1 MVAIN
6 RLRASPAQ
14 LLMTCEQLL
23 EAHHLDLEL
32 RVAAQAT
39 QLLVTS
45 IGMVVGVLA
54 SFMQAD
60 VEAAS
65 QRALATINASKP
77 K

>member
-1 MVAIN
+1 
-6 RLRASPAQ
+6 
-14 LLMTCEQLL
+14 MTCEQLL
-23 EAHHLDLEL
+23 EAPRLDLEL

-45 IGMVVGVLA
+45 TGMVVAVLA